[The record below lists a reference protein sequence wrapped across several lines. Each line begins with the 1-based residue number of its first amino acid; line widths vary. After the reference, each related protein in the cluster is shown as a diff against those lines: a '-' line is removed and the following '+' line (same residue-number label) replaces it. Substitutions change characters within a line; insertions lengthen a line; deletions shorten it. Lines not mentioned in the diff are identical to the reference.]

1 MSSTTTRQPQSNTL
15 QRKSTSTGTL
25 VSCISPITS
34 SMAAPV
40 HWPSV
45 VCVGSYSYLAPT
57 PMELDDNDVF
67 NPSGA
72 AYGSGC
78 DNQVGN
84 NISLDPGFKDAGAG
98 DFHLTSGSRA
108 IDAGDNSAL
117 TLLSSYNITVPT
129 DFDGNPRAL
138 NPTAN
143 PLSIVDMG
151 AFEYAV

>member
-1 MSSTTTRQPQSNTL
+1 
-15 QRKSTSTGTL
+15 
-25 VSCISPITS
+25 
-34 SMAAPV
+34 
-40 HWPSV
+40 
-45 VCVGSYSYLAPT
+45 
-57 PMELDDNDVF
+57 MELDDNDVF

-138 NPTAN
+138 NATGKPC
-143 PLSIVDMG
+143 SIVDMG
-151 AFEYAV
+151 AFEYAGAQADCATLTLQS

>member
-84 NISLDPGFKDAGAG
+84 NISLDPGFKDPRAG
-98 DFHLTSGSRA
+98 DFHLSSGSQA
-108 IDAGDNSAL
+108 IDPRDNHPPPPF
-117 TLLSSYNITVPT
+117 SSSTTTIP
-129 DFDGNPRAL
+129 PSL
-138 NPTAN
+138 H
-143 PLSIVDMG
+143 
-151 AFEYAV
+151 